1 MRRSVSVGVIVLL
14 LCTVAAADDVRD
26 CRDHKD
32 LDLRIKSC
40 SALLERDAKNAV
52 AYHNRG
58 MALQSKGEFDRAIAD
73 YSKATELNPKYAA
86 AFESRGRAYASKG
99 DYVHA
104 LADVTKASELVPKKI
119 STLAAGSAASPPQAA
134 KTPVRKQKRV
144 ATAVGHAKKAVPKQA
159 IQSNTE
165 WSPPTNDSHN

>member
-1 MRRSVSVGVIVLL
+1 VGAIVLL
-14 LCTVAAADDVRD
+14 LCTAAAADDARD

-52 AYHNRG
+52 AYHHRG
-58 MALQSKGEFDRAIAD
+58 MALQSKGELDRAIAD
-73 YSKATELNPKYAA
+73 YSKATELDPKYAP

-104 LADVTKASELVPKKI
+104 VADVTKAGELVPKKI
-119 STLAAGSAASPPQAA
+119 STLAAGPAASPPQVA
-134 KTPVRKQKRV
+134 KTPVSKQKRV
-144 ATAVGHAKKAVPKQA
+144 ATAVGRAKKAVPKQA
-159 IQSNTE
+159 VTESNTE